1 MMFFFNITNIMIQS
15 QIARFMGPI
24 WGPPG
29 SCRPQM
35 APVLAPWTLLSSQI
49 ASFVGPTWVLLAPDG
64 PHVGPMNLAIWDGD
78 SPANLTDIHCAPD
91 THQIISFLLNQPP
104 NCDELHWFRIIRFM
118 NGLYRN
124 QKGFENINPFNPA
137 TQMIR
142 LLSGIS
148 SAFYWTKLDATKPR
162 PLL

>member
-1 MMFFFNITNIMIQS
+1 
-15 QIARFMGPI
+15 MGLTWVLSAPD
-24 WGPPG
+24 GPRVGP
-29 SCRPQM
+29 M
-35 APVLAPWTLLSSQI
+35 NLAILPDSKVRG
-49 ASFVGPTWVLLAPDG
+49 ANMGPTWVLLAPDG

-104 NCDELHWFRIIRFM
+104 NCEELHWFRIIRFM